1 MGERLSIP
9 LMPLAIEIYIIG
21 EICDISRITLFLI
34 AFYKNIGNIVLRFV
48 IGYYFK
54 IHRSLKRRTWLGNR
68 WFAATQERQGYMADK
83 TIPRPVQPK
92 RKKVKV
98 LVPLAKKK
106 KVKHAKETD
115 PLALYLKQI
124 SRYPLLT
131 AEEEI
136 SIGAKIQD
144 ARLQVRLLDESRLT
158 SGLSDEAWANER
170 TQWERELIAIKNRMI
185 SSNLRLVVSIAKNYQ
200 HRGLGL
206 LDLIDE
212 GNIGL
217 IEAVERF
224 DYTRGCRFSTYGT
237 WWIRQ
242 AIIKSLADKGRVIR
256 IPIHM
261 LNTIKKCYF
270 VAKQLTQDLGRDPY
284 PEELAEKLGMEP
296 KKVKE
301 IMKLSQETA
310 SLDTTVDE
318 DNVTHLSDLIKDENV
333 VEPFEEVFSMALQD
347 TLGDVLKNLS
357 QREITIIKLRYGL
370 NGEGPRTLEETGK
383 LLGITRER
391 VRQIQ
396 EKAIQ
401 KLKELQELSAFQEES

>member
-1 MGERLSIP
+1 MNDTASPKSVTGKKNKRLKSVM
-9 LMPLAIEIYIIG
+9 L
-21 EICDISRITLFLI
+21 SRRI
-34 AFYKNIGNIVLRFV
+34 
-48 IGYYFK
+48 
-54 IHRSLKRRTWLGNR
+54 
-68 WFAATQERQGYMADK
+68 
-83 TIPRPVQPK
+83 
-92 RKKVKV
+92 KKAVV
-98 LVPLAKKK
+98 SY
-106 KVKHAKETD
+106 ETD

-124 SRYPLLT
+124 SRYALLS
-131 AEEEI
+131 AEEEVQL
-136 SIGAKIQD
+136 GARIQK
-144 ARLQVRLLDESRLT
+144 ARQALAA
-158 SGLSDEAWANER
+158 LSS
-170 TQWERELIAIKNRMI
+170 LIADRSIDHTTYGREYTAHEAELLACKNRMI

-200 HRGLGL
+200 HRGLSL
-206 LDLIDE
+206 LDIIDE

-270 VAKQLTQDLGRDPY
+270 VAKQLTQELGRDPH
-284 PEELAEKLGMEP
+284 PDELADKLGMDAR
-296 KKVKE
+296 KVKE

-310 SLDTTVDE
+310 SLDTTVDD
-318 DNVTHLSDLIKDENV
+318 DNVTHLSDLIKDDNAA
-333 VEPFEEVFSMALQD
+333 EPFEEVFSMTLQD
-347 TLGDVLKNLS
+347 TLAEVLKNLN
-357 QREITIIKLRYGL
+357 QREITIITLRYGL
-370 NGEGPRTLEETGK
+370 NGEGPLTLEETGK

-401 KLKELQELSAFQEES
+401 KLKDLQQLSEYQEIM

>member
-1 MGERLSIP
+1 MLFTIVVLNWATVP
-9 LMPLAIEIYIIG
+9 LREI
-21 EICDISRITLFLI
+21 SM
-34 AFYKNIGNIVLRFV
+34 
-48 IGYYFK
+48 
-54 IHRSLKRRTWLGNR
+54 
-68 WFAATQERQGYMADK
+68 QEVVVSN
-83 TIPRPVQPK
+83 PVPIK
-92 RKKVKV
+92 KARKKDKAI
-98 LVPLAKKK
+98 PAQKKTRNQA
-106 KVKHAKETD
+106 VSHESD

-124 SRYPLLT
+124 SRYSLLT
-131 AEEEI
+131 AEEELEL
-136 SIGAKIQD
+136 GEKIQKTRNALAAFD
-144 ARLQVRLLDESRLT
+144 AIVESDAPDYALNQSERARYEAELL
-158 SGLSDEAWANER
+158 AC
-170 TQWERELIAIKNRMI
+170 KHRMI

-200 HRGLGL
+200 HRGLSL
-206 LDLIDE
+206 LDIIDE

-270 VAKQLTQDLGRDPY
+270 VAKQMTQDLGRDPN
-284 PEELAEKLGMEP
+284 PDELAGKLGMES

-318 DNVTHLSDLIKDENV
+318 DSVTHLSDLIKDDNAI
-333 VEPFEEVFSMALQD
+333 EPFEDVFGKTLQE
-347 TLGDVLKNLS
+347 TISDVLRNLN
-357 QREITIIKLRYGL
+357 QREITIITLRYGL
-370 NGEGPRTLEETGK
+370 NGEGPLTLEETGK

-396 EKAIQ
+396 EKAIL
-401 KLKELQELSAFQEES
+401 KLRDLRRLDEYQEIP

>member
-1 MGERLSIP
+1 MSDGV
-9 LMPLAIEIYIIG
+9 
-21 EICDISRITLFLI
+21 F
-34 AFYKNIGNIVLRFV
+34 
-48 IGYYFK
+48 
-54 IHRSLKRRTWLGNR
+54 
-68 WFAATQERQGYMADK
+68 
-83 TIPRPVQPK
+83 PRPVQPK
-92 RKKVKV
+92 RKKAKAAAPLVKRRK
-98 LVPLAKKK
+98 P
-106 KVKHAKETD
+106 KHAKETD

-136 SIGAKIQD
+136 SIGEKIQK
-144 ARLQVRLLDESRLT
+144 ARARVRELDETRAALPIEEVEWN
-158 SGLSDEAWANER
+158 SDREK
-170 TQWERELIAIKNRMI
+170 WERELIGSKNRMI

-200 HRGLGL
+200 HRGLSL

-270 VAKQLTQDLGRDPY
+270 VAKQLTQELGRDPN
-284 PEELAEKLGMEP
+284 PEELAEKLGMEA

-318 DNVTHLSDLIKDENV
+318 DNVTHLSDLIKDESV
-333 VEPFEEVFSMALQD
+333 TEPFEEVFSMAIQD

-357 QREITIIKLRYGL
+357 QREITIIQLRYGL

-401 KLKELQELSAFQEES
+401 KLKELQELSEYKGDF